1 MSFLFKLSLFLG
13 RRTVRTVLS
22 LLLTLTMGL
31 MVIAT
36 IYFTL
41 FDLQWLAFLG
51 GILFAAVL
59 SMVSQASKAEWL
71 IIRRTRQAERLR
83 EHLQKEGA
91 RRKISEDAMQAM
103 AARVRMVND
112 LLPVPILFV
121 DRDLRIREN
130 NKAASAITRIPEIKM
145 EGQLLRDVMSTRYME
160 MLPHCR
166 ETLTGTRVEYPLTW
180 HDSKKFRV
188 KQVPHPPGVEQPI
201 GFYIVMLPGDDA
213 SVAAAASEAQVGGN
227 TSTNSDPL
235 AAITGENGET
245 MYLHSISDQLM
256 GGDDPRSKL
265 VRALAQN
272 DFILFAQKVL
282 PLKNFPF
289 DHGSYEILL
298 RLREEED
305 NLMPPGGFIPMAE
318 RYGMTEDIDRWVVR
332 SVIAWSMDQKRA
344 HPQWDI
350 PMFSINLSEAAIV
363 NPEFARFVRQELQHS
378 GYPASQL
385 CFEIG
390 ELETISNHDY
400 VAKFIAALKPAG
412 CRFTVDDFG
421 SVKLSFS
428 NLSGLRLDF
437 VKIDGVIIQNMF
449 KTPADLIK
457 LKAIISVCQK
467 LGMQTVAEFVED
479 DKTLEKLREISV
491 DHVQGFGIDRP
502 GPVIKA
508 LTASG

>member
-59 SMVSQASKAEWL
+59 SMASQASKAEWL

-83 EHLQKEGA
+83 ENLQKEGA

-130 NKAASAITRIPEIKM
+130 NKAASAITRIPEVKI
-145 EGQLLRDVMSTRYME
+145 EGQLLRDVMSTHYMD

-235 AAITGENGET
+235 AAITGENG
-245 MYLHSISDQLM
+245 
-256 GGDDPRSKL
+256 
-265 VRALAQN
+265 
-272 DFILFAQKVL
+272 
-282 PLKNFPF
+282 
-289 DHGSYEILL
+289 
-298 RLREEED
+298 
-305 NLMPPGGFIPMAE
+305 
-318 RYGMTEDIDRWVVR
+318 
-332 SVIAWSMDQKRA
+332 
-344 HPQWDI
+344 
-350 PMFSINLSEAAIV
+350 
-363 NPEFARFVRQELQHS
+363 
-378 GYPASQL
+378 
-385 CFEIG
+385 
-390 ELETISNHDY
+390 
-400 VAKFIAALKPAG
+400 
-412 CRFTVDDFG
+412 
-421 SVKLSFS
+421 
-428 NLSGLRLDF
+428 
-437 VKIDGVIIQNMF
+437 
-449 KTPADLIK
+449 
-457 LKAIISVCQK
+457 
-467 LGMQTVAEFVED
+467 
-479 DKTLEKLREISV
+479 
-491 DHVQGFGIDRP
+491 
-502 GPVIKA
+502 
-508 LTASG
+508 